1 MEGFHVSFRRIFKYF
16 LSKYLFF
23 NAKQKTHLSKCLG
36 TAKYRRRRLRRGAD
50 EVPQSIDDEG
60 SDEVPVAPR
69 RILPNYGDY
78 GALIAQWCFAQRDQQ
93 PTTNSHHGGN
103 GAVATM
109 ITHLLLLVKVTRIDQ
124 MIALDKPEIIKKE
137 SL

>member
-1 MEGFHVSFRRIFKYF
+1 MKFHPKSAYY
-16 LSKYLFF
+16 LSIPGISSMYEFI
-23 NAKQKTHLSKCLG
+23 HG
-36 TAKYRRRRLRRGAD
+36 TTG
-50 EVPQSIDDEG
+50 SIPTASYG
-60 SDEVPVAPR
+60 GLR

-78 GALIAQWCFAQRDQQ
+78 GALLILS
-93 PTTNSHHGGN
+93 SHHGGN
-103 GAVATM
+103 GAIATM